1 MLDRDEWRET
11 SSHPLLGARDI
22 HVWRADLVNHRRHN
36 AFFSMLLDEGEQ
48 SRAQRYMREHDRS
61 RFVTAHGILRILLGR
76 YLAIEPRSIAFM
88 SGPYGKPALVPGL
101 SSLALR
107 FNISHS
113 HDVALF
119 AFANGR
125 EVGVDIEHKRPL
137 GDMEQIARRF
147 FSPQETA
154 SLLSLPSDARP
165 RAFYACWSRKEAFI
179 KATGHG
185 LSLSLASFD
194 VSLLPDEPVALL
206 ATRDDAC
213 ATAPWT
219 LHALP
224 EVPGYAAALA
234 VEGNVEVLECWH
246 YEHTSG

>member
-1 MLDRDEWRET
+1 
-11 SSHPLLGARDI
+11 
-22 HVWRADLVNHRRHN
+22 
-36 AFFSMLLDEGEQ
+36 MLLDEGEQ
-48 SRAQRYMREHDRS
+48 RRAQRYLREHDRS
-61 RFVTAHGILRILLGR
+61 RFITAHGILRVLLGR
-76 YLAIEPRSIAFM
+76 YLAIEPRTLAFV

-101 SSLALR
+101 SSLSLR

-125 EVGVDIEHKRPL
+125 EVGVDIEYKRPL
-137 GDMEQIARRF
+137 GDMEQIAHRF

-154 SLLSLPSDARP
+154 SLLSLPPEALP
-165 RAFYACWSRKEAFI
+165 RAFYNCWSRKEAFI
-179 KATGHG
+179 KATGRG
-185 LSLSLASFD
+185 LSQSLASFD

-206 ATRDDAC
+206 AMRDDAC
-213 ATAPWT
+213 AAAHWT

-224 EVPGYAAALA
+224 EVTGYAAALA
-234 VEGNVEVLECWH
+234 VEGEVDVLDCWG